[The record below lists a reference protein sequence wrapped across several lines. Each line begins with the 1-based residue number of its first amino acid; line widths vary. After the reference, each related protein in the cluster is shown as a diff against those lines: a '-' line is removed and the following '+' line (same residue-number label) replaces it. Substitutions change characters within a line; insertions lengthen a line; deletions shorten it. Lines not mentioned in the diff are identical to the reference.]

1 MATTDKP
8 SVESILGRSPEE
20 LNLQERIALARS
32 WIALEVYSPKTIP
45 LRRIEAVGD
54 TVEECIS
61 LLRKRGLEPGKFEFS
76 RLKPPY

>member
-20 LNLQERIALARS
+20 LNLEERTTLARS
-32 WIALEVYSPKTIP
+32 WIALEVYSPKTTP
-45 LRRIEAVGD
+45 LRRIEAIGD
-54 TVEECIS
+54 TVEECIA
-61 LLRKRGLEPGKFEFS
+61 LLQKRNLEAAKFEFS